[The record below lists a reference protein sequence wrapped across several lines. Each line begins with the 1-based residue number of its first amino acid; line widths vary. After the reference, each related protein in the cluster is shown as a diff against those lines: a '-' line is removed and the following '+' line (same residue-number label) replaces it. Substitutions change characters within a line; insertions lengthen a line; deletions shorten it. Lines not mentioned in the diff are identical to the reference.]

1 MLNQPSFADLDYQHK
16 RHKTRREQFLERLD
30 ALAPWF
36 QARSGDPPPLSQRW
50 EGTQALSPV
59 SVTFSPLSASLSTR
73 LICSLVNLLPFIL
86 QSSVPFI
93 PPENT
98 HFYWYSFR
106 GKGQNSKPNH
116 RTSSQSTLI

>member
-1 MLNQPSFADLDYQHK
+1 M
-16 RHKTRREQFLERLD
+16 
-30 ALAPWF
+30 
-36 QARSGDPPPLSQRW
+36 
-50 EGTQALSPV
+50 
-59 SVTFSPLSASLSTR
+59 TFSPLSASLSTR

-116 RTSSQSTLI
+116 RTRILILSSMVGPAGFARLNKWPDQPPIVRNGSLGVAFDEVVLEVEIEEFG